1 MRQRGGSG
9 AGLGL
14 ALFSAACFG
23 TSGSF
28 ATPLMQAGWS
38 SGAAVAI
45 RVTVA
50 GLLLVVP
57 AALALR
63 GRWSALR
70 RNGWLVLA
78 YGLVAVGG
86 CQLFYFNALQT
97 LSVGVALLLEYLGML
112 MVVGWLWIR
121 HRQRPRRLTVAGAG
135 LAVAGLV
142 LVLDVIGGG
151 ARLDVVG
158 VLWGLAAAV
167 GLAAYFLLSSR
178 LDSGLPPLALAC
190 GGLLVGALALVV
202 LGAVGAL
209 PMHVSTADVSLVGR
223 EFPWWIPVLGLA
235 VIAAAVAYAAGI
247 AAVRVLGAKLG
258 SFVAL
263 TEVLFAVLF
272 AWLLLGQLPAPIQL
286 AGGVLIVAGV
296 ALVRLDEARHA
307 VRADGDAG
315 VPVGDGITVMPVAD
329 GTTAIPA
336 GHGQPAMQPDADV
349 DGDRVLTPDRR
360 SEPTWHSATG
370 APGTG
375 TGGSAAMTADCGS
388 GATTSR
394 GAPSRS
400 RTPPSDR

>member
-28 ATPLMQAGWS
+28 ATPLMQVGWS
-38 SGAAVAI
+38 SGAAVAV
-45 RVTVA
+45 RVAVA

-57 AALALR
+57 AALSLR
-63 GRWSALR
+63 GRWSTVR

-121 HRQRPRRLTVAGAG
+121 HRQRPRRLTIAGTG

-151 ARLDVVG
+151 ARLDMVG

-167 GLAAYFLLSSR
+167 GLATYFVLSSR
-178 LDSGLPPLALAC
+178 LDSGLPPLVLAC
-190 GGLLVGALALVV
+190 GGLLVGAVALLV

-209 PMHVSTADVSLVGR
+209 PMHASTGDVSLVGR
-223 EFPWWIPVLGLA
+223 RFAWWVPILGLA

-263 TEVLFAVLF
+263 TEVLFAVVF

-296 ALVRLDEARHA
+296 ALVRLDE
-307 VRADGDAG
+307 VRTAATGDRTDG
-315 VPVGDGITVMPVAD
+315 VPVGDGITVV
-329 GTTAIPA
+329 
-336 GHGQPAMQPDADV
+336 
-349 DGDRVLTPDRR
+349 
-360 SEPTWHSATG
+360 PTG
-370 APGTG
+370 EG
-375 TGGSAAMTADCGS
+375 
-388 GATTSR
+388 
-394 GAPSRS
+394 
-400 RTPPSDR
+400 

>member
-38 SGAAVAI
+38 SGAAVAV
-45 RVTVA
+45 RVAVA

-57 AALALR
+57 AALSLR
-63 GRWSALR
+63 GRWSTVR

-121 HRQRPRRLTVAGAG
+121 HRQRPRRLTIAGTG

-151 ARLDVVG
+151 ARLDMVG

-167 GLAAYFLLSSR
+167 GLATYFVLSSR
-178 LDSGLPPLALAC
+178 LDSGLPPLVLAC
-190 GGLLVGALALVV
+190 GGLLVGAVALLV

-209 PMHVSTADVSLVGR
+209 PMHASTGDVSLVGR
-223 EFPWWIPVLGLA
+223 RFAWWVPILGLA

-263 TEVLFAVLF
+263 TEVLFAVVF

-296 ALVRLDEARHA
+296 ALVRLDE
-307 VRADGDAG
+307 VRTAATGDRTDG
-315 VPVGDGITVMPVAD
+315 VPVGDGITVV
-329 GTTAIPA
+329 
-336 GHGQPAMQPDADV
+336 
-349 DGDRVLTPDRR
+349 
-360 SEPTWHSATG
+360 PTG
-370 APGTG
+370 EG
-375 TGGSAAMTADCGS
+375 
-388 GATTSR
+388 
-394 GAPSRS
+394 
-400 RTPPSDR
+400 